1 MLEGKFE
8 TASTMKKVIEAIK
21 DSVKLCN
28 LNCSQNDGITVQAI
42 DDSRVLLIA
51 LKLDPSCFQEFR
63 CDKDLVLGLD
73 LESLSKILRQGN
85 PEDYLTLIAED
96 SPDSLLIVFEDSKK
110 DRISEFSLKLMDI
123 DSDVLTIDEMEHDC
137 AITLPAAAFAKVAR
151 DMKTLSES
159 LQILVTKDS
168 VKFKADGSIG
178 TGSVILRARTNLD
191 DTKESILIDLNKPVN
206 LTFGA
211 KYLNDIVKA
220 TPLADTVTIKLTD
233 KAPAMFEYKLQGGF
247 LRYYLAPKFEDEEE

>member
-8 TASTMKKVIEAIK
+8 TASQLKKIVEAIK

-28 LNCSQNDGITVQAI
+28 FNCSLADGITVQAI

-73 LESLSKILRQGN
+73 LDSFSKILKQGN
-85 PEDYLTLIAED
+85 PDDLLTVIAED
-96 SPDSLLIVFEDSKK
+96 VPDNLLVVFEDPKK

-123 DSDVLTIDEMEHDC
+123 DSDVLSIDALDVDC
-137 AITLPAAAFAKVAR
+137 SITMPAADFAKIAR

-159 LQILVTKDS
+159 LQVLVTKDS
-168 VKFKADGSIG
+168 VKFKADGEIG
-178 TGSVILRARTNLD
+178 SGSVILKAHTNLD
-191 DTKESILIDLNKPVN
+191 DAKGNVTIDMNQSVN
-206 LTFGA
+206 LSFGA

-220 TPLADTVTIKLTD
+220 TGLTDTVTIKLTD
-233 KAPAMFEYKLQGGF
+233 KSPALFEYKLPGGY
-247 LRYYLAPKFEDEEE
+247 LRYYLAPKFEDEE